1 MIPRGT
7 SLVTHKHLEAPAPA
21 TAAMGVTTTVD
32 ICPWATVHASLSI
45 PWENSLVLATPNPL
59 VEVTIAATG
68 LGIIA
73 RTTDGGAVTA
83 VVAASA
89 MTVIVGM
96 TARTSRPTAALEFE
110 RLNVLFLLGLIR
122 EDSLENVGPA
132 IRLDPDAL
140 KELHDVRIPEVK
152 STIRDC
158 RDATGKYASRR
169 GCDTVLVRRAQIAC
183 QVAYE
188 WTRQVLARY
197 RRDQFHLGGNTS

>member
-1 MIPRGT
+1 MTTLRKHSTPLGSKPPATTPVNVRARRQARLFPPQLLMIPRGS

-96 TARTSRPTAALEFE
+96 TARTPPPLQH
-110 RLNVLFLLGLIR
+110 L
-122 EDSLENVGPA
+122 SLSVSMSCSFS
-132 IRLDPDAL
+132 D
-140 KELHDVRIPEVK
+140 
-152 STIRDC
+152 
-158 RDATGKYASRR
+158 
-169 GCDTVLVRRAQIAC
+169 
-183 QVAYE
+183 
-188 WTRQVLARY
+188 
-197 RRDQFHLGGNTS
+197 